1 MCGRFTSLTSPAEV
15 AAFFSAEEPNPTL
28 FGNFAPNYN
37 VAPTTRI
44 MAIAH
49 DQLGTRRVGSF
60 QWGLV
65 PSWAKAI
72 PTSQPLINARSET
85 AHEKPSFRE
94 SLPSRRCLI
103 AVDGFFEWRTV
114 GIEDTKP
121 TPIKQPVYVTRC
133 DGQLLALAGLW
144 ATWRDT
150 SGPSPSPWL
159 HSCCILT
166 TSANATMSPIHD
178 RMPVILE
185 SQDWSTWLNTGTTS
199 KPATSMA
206 EIVKLMKP
214 ADASILSVAAV
225 GTAVNSTRNNS
236 ADLLLPVI

>member
-1 MCGRFTSLTSPAEV
+1 MCGRFTSITSPTEV
-15 AAFFSAEEPNPTL
+15 ASFFSAVEPNPNL
-28 FGNFAPNYN
+28 FGDFAPNYN

-44 MAIAH
+44 MAIAN
-49 DQLGTRRVGSF
+49 DQLGARRVGLF

-65 PSWAKAI
+65 PSWAKVL

-94 SLPSRRCLI
+94 SLPP
-103 AVDGFFEWRTV
+103 AT
-114 GIEDTKP
+114 
-121 TPIKQPVYVTRC
+121 KQPVYVTRR

-150 SGPSPSPWL
+150 SDPSPSPWL

-185 SQDWSTWLNTGTTS
+185 SQDWSAWLNTGSTS
-199 KPATSMA
+199 HPASSMA

-225 GTAVNSTRNNS
+225 GTAVNSIRNNS